1 MKQEKNLNKTAKFT
15 LGIRNWSRRRKWIF
29 GIVIILIIIGAAVF
43 FAVKNNSPKGLTVS
57 TAKIQRQDMEKIV
70 VANGR
75 LDAVTKQE
83 FFAPVDSIIM
93 DLSVEVG
100 DAVKKGQ
107 NMGRLDTLELKRS
120 LEEANAQLTE
130 KQAALAKAKAV
141 NEQLDLKH
149 REAQYHEAQKHLER
163 TENLYQQGAVTEEAL
178 EEAKTAYAGAEK
190 EYREV
195 LALIDA
201 GATES
206 ELRALQA
213 QIDLKVQEIAQA
225 EERLSLASFTAADDG
240 VVLFVGGEK
249 GNQVTE
255 GTRLIMVGN
264 TNTLEVTA
272 NINEM
277 DAGSLEIGQPVK
289 VKCAVLPEKEF
300 QGEVSRVSNAA
311 VTSSNQENTGV
322 SLPVTVRITG
332 DTTGLKLG
340 FTVDLFITTM
350 KETDLLSIPVEGIV
364 AQDEAKFVF
373 VIDNGVARKREIKT
387 TLGNELNDI
396 VVSGLKE
403 GEEII
408 LNPAPELQDGQK
420 VVGGKS

>member
-1 MKQEKNLNKTAKFT
+1 VEQEKNLNKAAKLSFK
-15 LGIRNWSRRRKWIF
+15 IRNWSRRRKWIF
-29 GIVIILIIIGAAVF
+29 GIVIILIIIGGAAF
-43 FAVKNNSPKGLTVS
+43 FTVKNNSSKGLMVS
-57 TAKIQRQDMEKIV
+57 TAKVERQDIEKVV

-83 FFAPVDSIIM
+83 FFAPVDSILM

-120 LEEANAQLTE
+120 LEEANAQLTQ
-130 KQAALAKAKAV
+130 KKAALAKAKAV

-149 REAQYHEAQKHLER
+149 REAQYQEAKKHLER
-163 TENLYQQGAVTEEAL
+163 TESLYQQGAVTEEDL
-178 EEAKTAYAGAEK
+178 EAAKTAYAGAEK
-190 EYREV
+190 GYREIV
-195 LALIDA
+195 ALINE

-206 ELRALQA
+206 EIRALEA
-213 QIDLKVQEIAQA
+213 QVDLTAQEIAQA
-225 EERLSLASFTAADDG
+225 EERLSLATFISAEDG

-249 GNQVTE
+249 GNRVAE
-255 GTRLIMVGN
+255 GTRLIVVGN
-264 TNTLEVTA
+264 TDTLEVTA

-277 DAGSLEIGQPVK
+277 DAGNLKIGQPVK
-289 VKCAVLPEKEF
+289 IKCAVLPEKEF

-311 VTSSNQENTGV
+311 VTTSSQENTGV

-332 DTTGLKLG
+332 DTAGLKLG

-350 KETDLLSIPVEGIV
+350 QEKDLLTVPVEGIV
-364 AQDEAKFVF
+364 TQDESTFVY
-373 VIDNGVARKREIKT
+373 VVDNGVAKKREIKT
-387 TLGNELNDI
+387 TLGNELND
-396 VVSGLKE
+396 VVISGLKE
-403 GEEII
+403 EEEII
-408 LNPAPELQDGQK
+408 LNPSPELQDGQK